1 MPCQRLTW
9 DKRGEWRIRARE
21 KEREIVNLEAANP
34 CVLPVVLRAFCS
46 CGGYSDSPDMN
57 SLASFFSLEVETFQ
71 KVKFARRTMRLAVRS
86 FLSWERMVSLMAAS
100 AFKSP
105 LGGRGP

>member
-1 MPCQRLTW
+1 
-9 DKRGEWRIRARE
+9 
-21 KEREIVNLEAANP
+21 
-34 CVLPVVLRAFCS
+34 
-46 CGGYSDSPDMN
+46 MN

-105 LGGRGP
+105 LGGRGA